1 MFLNFLQVNGTT
13 KPSLNPSSRT
23 PIIPSLTSRT
33 LQLGNKTSSPNSSP
47 TKKSNSNSSAFSAT
61 LSKPIPNKP
70 AVTNA
75 SLLAHQANQVAAMAA
90 LSSLSY
96 ADQTK
101 AMQWVN
107 AAAMMGALTNLPSL
121 NHSQP
126 QLPSNR
132 LQLKVQTSSSS
143 STSPEHLKKG
153 HATSAT
159 NNPLQFGNL
168 ASHLAPYSHLIGSG
182 SNGTSPVPT
191 TSSNGSKLSSLKTL
205 NQSIRQI
212 PNPSLLT
219 NKQNSFHEKN
229 SDHHQHQLLQRT
241 LANQLAAATAAAAS
255 ARTSLS

>member
-1 MFLNFLQVNGTT
+1 MIVV
-13 KPSLNPSSRT
+13 
-23 PIIPSLTSRT
+23 
-33 LQLGNKTSSPNSSP
+33 
-47 TKKSNSNSSAFSAT
+47 TKKCSQIFQRLYNFIFI
-61 LSKPIPNKP
+61 LG
-70 AVTNA
+70 
-75 SLLAHQANQVAAMAA
+75 
-90 LSSLSY
+90 Y
-96 ADQTK
+96 ADQKT
-101 AMQWVN
+101 AMQYLN

-132 LQLKVQTSSSS
+132 LQLKVQTSSNS
-143 STSPEHLKKG
+143 STSPEHLKKS

-182 SNGTSPVPT
+182 SNGSSSPVPT

-219 NKQNSFHEKN
+219 NKQNS
-229 SDHHQHQLLQRT
+229 DPHQHQLLQRT